1 MDNPSTPLHAIY
13 SDPLNVELHRSMARS
28 LRDAGDETGALAH
41 EVGVET
47 FLALAGASR
56 DEPALALYNIATVYY
71 MRGEHVGAQ
80 RWYQITLSVDPDL
93 AMAHQNLA
101 AVFDATGRAADAV
114 THRNRAYTLQRV
126 FPEPV
131 EHPSRRVLIL
141 FAGRASGNVPIDT
154 LLPPNSIY
162 RIKYAIDCA
171 SDVEDFALPPYDL
184 VFNAIGEADIAE
196 PLTPRLER
204 FARICG
210 KPLLN
215 QPAAVMRTQRH
226 RLPELLAGIDDVLVP
241 PCIRLDTLPDSIDAL
256 AGELAARAS
265 GFPLLSRAPGKHGGE
280 SLTLHASVE
289 ELWATL
295 QESGAPAYLTMFRD
309 FRSPDGYF
317 RKYRTVFVDAE
328 PFPYHLAISS
338 HWLVHY
344 FSADM
349 LRDPWK
355 IEEERRFLEDS
366 RGALGER
373 ATRALREIGRRL
385 GLDYAGIDFTLL
397 PDGRIL
403 AFEANATMLVHREAL
418 DGPLA
423 HKNAT
428 VQHIA
433 DAFER
438 LQVTRTSSGR
448 TAAPPRA

>member
-1 MDNPSTPLHAIY
+1 
-13 SDPLNVELHRSMARS
+13 
-28 LRDAGDETGALAH
+28 
-41 EVGVET
+41 
-47 FLALAGASR
+47 
-56 DEPALALYNIATVYY
+56 
-71 MRGEHVGAQ
+71 
-80 RWYQITLSVDPDL
+80 
-93 AMAHQNLA
+93 
-101 AVFDATGRAADAV
+101 
-114 THRNRAYTLQRV
+114 
-126 FPEPV
+126 
-131 EHPSRRVLIL
+131 
-141 FAGRASGNVPIDT
+141 
-154 LLPPNSIY
+154 
-162 RIKYAIDCA
+162 
-171 SDVEDFALPPYDL
+171 
-184 VFNAIGEADIAE
+184 
-196 PLTPRLER
+196 
-204 FARICG
+204 
-210 KPLLN
+210 
-215 QPAAVMRTQRH
+215 MRTQRH

-256 AGELAARAS
+256 AEHLATRAS

-280 SLTLHASVE
+280 SLTLHASVD

-295 QESGAPAYLTMFRD
+295 QESGAPVYLTMFRD

-317 RKYRTVFVDAE
+317 RKYRTVFVDGE

-349 LRDPWK
+349 LRDSWK

-373 ATRALREIGRRL
+373 ATRALGEIGRRL
-385 GLDYAGIDFTLL
+385 ALDYAGIDFTLL

-438 LQVTRTSSGR
+438 LQVKRTGDGR
-448 TAAPPRA
+448 TVAPSHA